1 MAKDE
6 TAAKAFLAN
15 AADEPDAVF
24 VRIEFFDPVDLDP
37 ASHPDLKDMGEWEW
51 NDKHDHLMLIDPDGK
66 SFNARKFMTVLRHDG
81 VPETAYEVRE
91 IPVKDA
97 KPELVA

>member
-6 TAAKAFLAN
+6 TEAKAFLNN

-24 VRIEFFDPVDLDP
+24 VRIEFYDQVDLDP
-37 ASHPDLKDMGEWEW
+37 ANHPDLKDMGAWEW
-51 NDKHDHLMLIDPDGK
+51 NAAHDHLMLIDPDGK
-66 SFNARKFMTVLRHDG
+66 SFNVRKFMTVLRHDG
-81 VPETAYEVRE
+81 VPETAYEVRK
-91 IPVKDA
+91 IAAKDA